1 MIHAAHEKKSVAFA
15 SVLSA
20 AGLTAIKLVVGLLTG
35 SLGLL
40 AEAAHSGLDLVA
52 ALVTFLAVRVSDKPP
67 DESHHYGHGKVENLS
82 ALVETLLLLITC
94 VWIIWEALERLFFKH
109 VAVDVTVAA
118 FAVVVISIVVDVFLS
133 AALERAARRH
143 GSQALEADALHFRTD
158 VWSSVVVLLGLG
170 LVKLGDVVAEAEAS
184 ALREWLARA
193 DGAAALGV
201 ALIVISVSV
210 RLGKRTLDALVDKAP
225 AGLVEQVQAAIVG
238 IPGVLAIRRARV
250 RVAGPKTFV
259 DVVVDVDRNLNL
271 ERSHA
276 ITEQVEAAIHQ
287 LSPRADVVV
296 HTEPT
301 AHQDEV
307 VAARIRTIAE
317 QSTLPVHH
325 ISVHDL
331 HGALYVDLDLEVD
344 EGLNLSQAH
353 DLADRLEQ
361 AVQADLPEVARLNV
375 RLEARRSDVQPGA
388 EVATDSDTLLRLA
401 QQIAESVP
409 EVEGTHHFLIRH
421 VAGGYFL
428 SLHCRLRADLA
439 MQKVDEVS
447 ARIETRLLEAMPQLN
462 RVVVHAEPYLT
473 PLPAP

>member
-1 MIHAAHEKKSVAFA
+1 
-15 SVLSA
+15 
-20 AGLTAIKLVVGLLTG
+20 
-35 SLGLL
+35 
-40 AEAAHSGLDLVA
+40 
-52 ALVTFLAVRVSDKPP
+52 
-67 DESHHYGHGKVENLS
+67 
-82 ALVETLLLLITC
+82 
-94 VWIIWEALERLFFKH
+94 
-109 VAVDVTVAA
+109 
-118 FAVVVISIVVDVFLS
+118 
-133 AALERAARRH
+133 
-143 GSQALEADALHFRTD
+143 
-158 VWSSVVVLLGLG
+158 
-170 LVKLGDVVAEAEAS
+170 LVKLGEVIAQAEAS
-184 ALREWLARA
+184 ALQEWLARA

-225 AGLVEQVQAAIVG
+225 AGLVEQVQTAIVG
-238 IPGVLAIRRARV
+238 IPGVLAVRRARV

-296 HTEPT
+296 HTEPR
-301 AHQDEV
+301 AHQDEA

-317 QSTLPVHH
+317 QSTLQVHH

-388 EVATDSDTLLRLA
+388 EVETDSDTLLNLA

-447 ARIETRLLEAMPQLN
+447 ARIETRLLEALPQLN